1 MKKRKGPTPPVK
13 RWAPFQLDVRSPFPD
28 GDIMYGNGWWTVRVK
43 FLEPDQGMDGPL
55 WLSIHDRPRSTR
67 HDWREFQRVKNE
79 VCGPERE
86 AVELYPRESRLIDT
100 ANEYHLFVLPVGE
113 LVPFGW
119 DIGRLTEVDVTEAD
133 TQQAMAEMGVDPT
146 RLYKARQRAR
156 HDDKP

>member
-1 MKKRKGPTPPVK
+1 MKKRKGPTPPV
-13 RWAPFQLDVRSPFPD
+13 
-28 GDIMYGNGWWTVRVK
+28 
-43 FLEPDQGMDGPL
+43 
-55 WLSIHDRPRSTR
+55 
-67 HDWREFQRVKNE
+67 
-79 VCGPERE
+79 E